1 MDSGL
6 KRELEDKISAGER
19 LSFDDGVA
27 LYETDDLMWLGQLAH
42 AKRTELNGDAVYFNV
57 NRHLNG
63 EIIIG
68 TGNREIITN

>member
-42 AKRTELNGDAVYFNV
+42 ALNSMAM
-57 NRHLNG
+57 RC
-63 EIIIG
+63 ISTSTG
-68 TGNREIITN
+68 T